1 MVKAVSAKNLNV
13 KKNIVNVLGLELFVL
28 KLVGAQIVRIW
39 EIKKKYKNKFNRI
52 KSITLQI

>member
-1 MVKAVSAKNLNV
+1 MAKAVSAKNLNA
-13 KKNIVNVLGLELFVL
+13 KKNIVNVLGLELFAP